1 MKFAT
6 KCVILMIAVAAVMVP
21 ADAYAKKVKKNLYL
35 FGCSASFTDSI
46 IYITDVQVI
55 ENANYDTRSKMLV
68 NREMYSSQLK
78 EYLAEKMGQP
88 HRTCFVMFSDK
99 AKKITKKLGK
109 VRALYTTKSPG
120 KFDVKYLKL
129 DDFRFTII
137 KDEEES
143 ATEE

>member
-109 VRALYTTKSPG
+109 VRALYTTKSSG